1 MVSEGNAQLVH
12 TNTGVKCYGSTWDS
26 KSLSLGSTPS
36 ALANFNKERYIM
48 TNKEIIF
55 EDADLVT
62 ELKIIGKLA
71 RAAGMSTAEF
81 MRSEAQ
87 KALTDEFKLGK

>member
-1 MVSEGNAQLVH
+1 
-12 TNTGVKCYGSTWDS
+12 
-26 KSLSLGSTPS
+26 
-36 ALANFNKERYIM
+36 M

-55 EDADLVT
+55 EDADLIT

-87 KALTDEFKLGK
+87 KALMAEFKLGK